1 MNVKSIEKE
10 GSKAKVVVEVEA
22 ELLES
27 GKQKAYLKARK
38 NIMVPGFRK
47 GKCPRQMIEAM
58 YGADVF
64 TEDGIN
70 EIFPEVYAGTV
81 LKEENLKPVGMPT
94 VVDMQFPEAGGV
106 ELTVETELYPEVTL
120 GDYKGLEIPKAE
132 ATVSDDEIAA
142 ELNRMAENVARVTTV
157 ERAAK
162 DGDIAV
168 IDFEGFDN
176 GVSFDGG
183 KGEDYELELGSHP
196 FVPGFEEQVV
206 GMSAGE
212 EKDLDITF
220 PENYHKELAGK
231 PVVFHVKVK
240 EVKEKVIP
248 EQDDEFVKDVS
259 EFETL
264 DELKADIKSRFLKE
278 KEDSIQS
285 AFENAVLE
293 KAAANMTADIPDCMI
308 AEEVDRQMERF
319 GYQLQMNGMSLKQ
332 YSEMMG
338 GNLDAL
344 RDSMKGMAEAKVKQ
358 MVLLDAVAEA
368 EKVEVTAD
376 DIAEEYKKLADSYK
390 MDEEKVKQMLS
401 EDDVKGNLESRKA
414 AKLIVDAAVAVAP
427 VEEKAEEAAE
437 SKDAE

>member
-162 DGDIAV
+162 DGDFVMIKLASTADGAS
-168 IDFEGFDN
+168 IDALTNESHL
-176 GVSFDGG
+176 VEIGG
-183 KGEDYELELGSHP
+183 PMMPQELTEQLVGE
-196 FVPGFEEQVV
+196 
-206 GMSAGE
+206 
-212 EKDLDITF
+212 
-220 PENYHKELAGK
+220 NKELFLRFCNASA
-231 PVVFHVKVK
+231 
-240 EVKEKVIP
+240 
-248 EQDDEFVKDVS
+248 EFMGES
-259 EFETL
+259 EL
-264 DELKADIKSRFLKE
+264 DTFITGF
-278 KEDSIQS
+278 
-285 AFENAVLE
+285 
-293 KAAANMTADIPDCMI
+293 
-308 AEEVDRQMERF
+308 RF
-319 GYQLQMNGMSLKQ
+319 GARF
-332 YSEMMG
+332 MMDTF
-338 GNLDAL
+338 LSDDAPFE
-344 RDSMKGMAEAKVKQ
+344 SF
-358 MVLLDAVAEA
+358 
-368 EKVEVTAD
+368 
-376 DIAEEYKKLADSYK
+376 
-390 MDEEKVKQMLS
+390 
-401 EDDVKGNLESRKA
+401 LEG
-414 AKLIVDAAVAVAP
+414 
-427 VEEKAEEAAE
+427 
-437 SKDAE
+437 

>member
-183 KGEDYELELGSHP
+183 KGEDYELELGSHS
-196 FVPGFEEQVV
+196 FVPGFEEQVA
-206 GMSAGE
+206 GIRAGE
-212 EKDLDITF
+212 ERDVHVTF
-220 PENYHKELAGK
+220 PQQYTPELAGK
-231 PVVFHVKVK
+231 DATFHVKAHEINRRTAPELSDETARRFGFENLAALRRAILEGAVRQK
-240 EVKEKVIP
+240 EAACRESFSDRLIAMVIAGMETEIP
-248 EQDDEFVKDVS
+248 EVMVEGQLDGLMQELEQRLHQQGASLDDY
-259 EFETL
+259 
-264 DELKADIKSRFLKE
+264 LKAAGTTRE
-278 KEDSIQS
+278 
-285 AFENAVLE
+285 
-293 KAAANMTADIPDCMI
+293 
-308 AEEVDRQMERF
+308 
-319 GYQLQMNGMSLKQ
+319 
-332 YSEMMG
+332 
-338 GNLDAL
+338 AL
-344 RDSMKGMAEAKVKQ
+344 RDHAREQARHGVQVELALSE
-358 MVLLDAVAEA
+358 VARRENIHI
-368 EKVEVTAD
+368 T
-376 DIAEEYKKLADSYK
+376 
-390 MDEEKVKQMLS
+390 DEELEQEYAQLS
-401 EDDVKGNLESRKA
+401 KEYQVPMERLREGLPPQRLTHDLRLARARAV
-414 AKLIVDAAVAVAP
+414 IVDSA
-427 VEEKAEEAAE
+427 KALPGQP
-437 SKDAE
+437 KN